1 MSVYRIYVE
10 KKPAF
15 AQEAAALLSDIRT
28 LLQITSLE
36 ELRLLNR
43 YDVEGIDEALFDSC
57 RSTVFSEPQ
66 LDNTYSQL
74 PAWDGPIFAVEYL
87 PGQFDQRADSCA
99 QCIQIGFPRRATH
112 GSYRPGLSPQ
122 RKPDPGAAGRYQKT
136 RHQPGGKP
144 GGLSGDSGDPEHSL

>member
-15 AQEAAALLSDIRT
+15 AQEAAARLSDIRT

-66 LDNTYSQL
+66 LDNTYSQDVYKRQAIRTTL
-74 PAWDGPIFAVEYL
+74 WAIPWSTSITSWPCTT
-87 PGQFDQRADSCA
+87 P
-99 QCIQIGFPRRATH
+99 PRK
-112 GSYRPGLSPQ
+112 SWI
-122 RKPDPGAAGRYQKT
+122 
-136 RHQPGGKP
+136 
-144 GGLSGDSGDPEHSL
+144 